1 MALRH
6 SPRNSLKKSFTLIMA
21 AFIVSTAFICGMTLI
36 AANTTRHAFAQQ
48 NEVLERYQLAF
59 DLSSAVQELLYRS
72 ADLSNSLSDAALDA
86 FLIAQKELKYLSG
99 ELNDNEL
106 TQYILTTEQKISDGS
121 LQALD
126 HYINDNRLAGDR
138 IMQDVRQ
145 LSQQLQDKVLT
156 NQAARLEELETIQHK
171 TIRTNNRIATGI
183 TLLTLLVILD
193 FIILFFIVFRKT
205 IKPIQ
210 SFIYTLRQAAKAPE
224 DAKKHLIH
232 LDSSGEIG
240 EAAVALNSLLTATQ
254 SALETAR
261 SQAEAAMLSEA
272 RWKAILELSPD
283 AVILID
289 QKSSRIID
297 CNPAFIA
304 MLDLAGKDFTQYSA
318 FDFHPHEKEKLGTF
332 LEEVC
337 ANGHARAD
345 NLSCKLGDRTIPVSV
360 VGVDVPGED
369 GKTTMLYIRDMSDIM
384 ARRRE
389 LEAAQMQAEE
399 ASEAKS
405 AFLATMSHEIRTP
418 LNGMLGMAQ
427 ALEASQLSP
436 ADAEKVETI
445 IESGDMLMTIL
456 NDVLDISKISAAQ
469 MELSKVPGNLGQ
481 LVTQTHKLFS
491 AQAEDKNLD
500 FPLSISPDFPEALSF
515 DPVRVRQCLTNLVSN
530 AIKFTKEGRV
540 SIEAFTKDN
549 DGKSCTVCLRVTD
562 TGLGM
567 NEETRQRVFSPFIQ
581 ADSSISRKFGGTG
594 LGLAITHE
602 LAHMMD
608 GDITVQ
614 STLGEGSCFT
624 LTFKAELAR
633 AKPTVSKKR
642 TASTSKMDL
651 SDRKLLLVDDSA
663 INRKVIS
670 TLLGV
675 TGIAITEAENGQEA
689 LDHLYTSDFD
699 LVLLDMHMPVLNGP
713 QTIAHIRE
721 CDEDWTDIPVIAVTA
736 DAMLGDRERYLA
748 MGLDGYITKPIDQ
761 RMLFVSLFKALDKA
775 QNKANPALKTA

>member
-1 MALRH
+1 MTLRQ
-6 SPRNSLKKSFTLIMA
+6 SPKSNLKKNFTLIMA
-21 AFIVSTAFICGMTLI
+21 AFIVSTAFICAMTLI
-36 AANTTRHAFAQQ
+36 ASNTTRRAFAQQ

-72 ADLSNSLSDAALDA
+72 ADLSNSLSDSSLDA
-86 FLIAQKELKYLSG
+86 FLIAQKELKYLSN
-99 ELNDNEL
+99 ELNKPEL
-106 TQYILTTEQKISDGS
+106 TQYILATEHKITDGS
-121 LQALD
+121 LKALD
-126 HYINDNRLAGDR
+126 HYINNDRLAGDR
-138 IMQDVRQ
+138 TMQDVRQ
-145 LSQQLQDKVLT
+145 LSQQLQNKVLT
-156 NQAARLEELETIQHK
+156 HQAARLQELESIQHK
-171 TIRTNNRIATGI
+171 TIETNKRISTGI

-193 FIILFFIVFRKT
+193 FILLFFIVFHKT

-210 SFIYTLRQAAKAPE
+210 SFISTLRQAAKAPE
-224 DAKKHLIH
+224 EAKKHLIT
-232 LDSSGEIG
+232 LDSPGEIG
-240 EAAVALNSLLTATQ
+240 EAAIALNSLLEATQ
-254 SALETAR
+254 NALEKAR
-261 SQAEAAMLSEA
+261 SQTEVAMLSEA

-283 AVILID
+283 AVILIN
-289 QKSSRIID
+289 QKTSKIID
-297 CNPAFIA
+297 CNPASIA
-304 MLDLAGKDFTQYSA
+304 MLDVVGKDFTQYTA

-332 LEEVC
+332 LDEVC
-337 ANGHARAD
+337 TKGHARAD
-345 NLSCKLGDRTIPVSV
+345 NLSCKLGDTTIPVSV

-369 GKTTMLYIRDMSDIM
+369 GNTTMLYIRDMSEIM
-384 ARRRE
+384 AQRQE
-389 LEAAQMQAEE
+389 LEAAQVKAEE

-427 ALEASQLSP
+427 ALGASQLP
-436 ADAEKVETI
+436 AEDAEKVETI

-469 MELSKVPGNLGQ
+469 MELSKIPGDLGQ
-481 LVTQTHKLFS
+481 LVSQTYKLFS
-491 AQAEDKNLD
+491 AQAEDKNLE
-500 FPLSISPDFPEALSF
+500 FTLSISPDLPEALCF

-540 SIEAFTKDN
+540 SIEAFAKDS
-549 DGKSCTVCLRVTD
+549 DGKNRTLCLRVTD

-567 NEETRQRVFSPFIQ
+567 TEETHQRVFSPFIQ

-608 GDITVQ
+608 GDIAVQ
-614 STLGEGSCFT
+614 SAPDEGSCFT
-624 LTFKAELAR
+624 FTFKAELANE
-633 AKPTVSKKR
+633 KPMTSKKR
-642 TASTSKMDL
+642 AASTSKMDL

-670 TLLGV
+670 TLLSA

-689 LDHLYTSDFD
+689 LDHLYASDFD

-713 QTIAHIRE
+713 QTIAHIRK
-721 CDEDWTDIPVIAVTA
+721 CDEGWTDIPVIAVTA

-761 RMLFVSLFKALDKA
+761 RMLFVSLFKALDKPQGEPQA
-775 QNKANPALKTA
+775 TLKTA